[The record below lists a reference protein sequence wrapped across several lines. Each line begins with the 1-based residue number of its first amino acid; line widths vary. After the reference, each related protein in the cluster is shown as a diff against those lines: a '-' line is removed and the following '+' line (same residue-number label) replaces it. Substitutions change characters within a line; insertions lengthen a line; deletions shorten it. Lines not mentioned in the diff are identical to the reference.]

1 MTDTTIITP
10 ALFVRS
16 GAQII
21 SAVRRFDQLT
31 PEQQQD
37 LLRLVLGPG
46 NFPTCR
52 LQHFA
57 ATYLRRYGAQALL
70 NEGHYSGYEP
80 DNYFTVRG
88 VRSRTAVRCFYRGCL
103 TVRDASAP
111 DTLVP
116 RLLACRC
123 KLPEWLAYIVAFDDE
138 RNFAHSLQGSKHSK
152 SDRYRYDTVP
162 PVIDPAGRCVAIR
175 RVGSD
180 GYCMDFYTAKRCCK
194 VTSRADGLHV
204 DYYSS
209 DNVDYYSSD
218 NVAKRASTL
227 DKSAAN
233 IWAMLVAKG
242 LETDPALTS
251 NNSSE
256 EN

>member
-1 MTDTTIITP
+1 MSTTTITP

-21 SAVRRFDQLT
+21 SAVRRFDELT

-52 LQHFA
+52 LQHFT

-88 VRSRTAVRCFYRGCL
+88 VRSRTAVRYFYRGRL
-103 TVRDASAP
+103 TVRDASAL
-111 DTLVP
+111 DTLIP

-123 KLPEWLAYIVAFDDE
+123 KLPEWLAYIVASDDE
-138 RNFAHSLQGSKHSK
+138 HNFAHSLQGSKHSK

-162 PVIDPAGRCVAIR
+162 PVIDPAGRYVAIQ

-209 DNVDYYSSD
+209 DNV
-218 NVAKRASTL
+218 AKRARTL